1 MRIPRVVGINYRVRT
16 LAFAWSFLVVGLILW
31 ERQAGV
37 LAWSLAAL
45 QFLAYPHLL
54 WLLASRS
61 RDPRAAELR
70 NLYLDPLLLGA
81 WIAAIGFPTWPAYG
95 AVFATALNNAVMRGW
110 RGAGF
115 SVVAFTIGAFVS
127 VSALGLMH
135 YPGTSDLVTLLCFA
149 GSIAYACSIGV
160 VVWRQSDR
168 LRGARD
174 ELRASEERYRL
185 IAENAG
191 DLIGMVDRDGRWR
204 YTSPSYGRLLGAH
217 DLHDGADAFR
227 AVADE
232 DQFRVR
238 AAVQVVMQGGD
249 TCRLRLRIHALG
261 GNIVR
266 LEALVHAV
274 KDEKGT
280 ITGAEERITGAV
292 MVSRDITD
300 AYLREEQL
308 EVAAHA
314 FERMAEA
321 IVITAADG
329 RILTVNR
336 AYTQITGFPA
346 AEVVGQPEAD
356 FRCAMQP
363 AEFYD
368 EVYAEV
374 EKSGHWS
381 GMTWSRRRDGTLY
394 REWRSVSAVRDAEGR
409 LTHFVA
415 LFRELNG
422 HHADVRSA

>member
-1 MRIPRVVGINYRVRT
+1 MSQGSAVPRIVGVNYRVRT
-16 LAFAWSFLVVGLILW
+16 FAFAWSFFVVGLILW
-31 ERQAGV
+31 ERGAGV
-37 LAWSLAAL
+37 TAWGLAAL

-54 WLLASRS
+54 WLLASRA

-81 WIAAIGFPTWPAYG
+81 WIAALGFPTWPAYG
-95 AVFATALNNAVMRGW
+95 AVFAAALNNAVMRGW
-110 RGAGF
+110 RGAGL
-115 SVVAFTIGAFVS
+115 SVVAFAIGAFVS
-127 VSALGLMH
+127 VAALGFMH
-135 YPGTSDLVTLLCFA
+135 YPGTSELVTLLCFA

-160 VVWRQSDR
+160 VVWRQSER

-191 DLIGMVDRDGRWR
+191 DLIGMVDLDGRWR

-232 DQFRVR
+232 DQLRVR

-249 TCRLRLRIHALG
+249 TCRLRLRMHALG
-261 GNIVR
+261 GNVVR
-266 LEALVHAV
+266 LETLVHAV
-274 KDEKGT
+274 KNDKG
-280 ITGAEERITGAV
+280 EITGAV
-292 MVSRDITD
+292 MVSRDITA

-336 AYTQITGFPA
+336 AYTRITGFPA

-363 AEFYD
+363 PEFYD
-368 EVYAEV
+368 DLYAEV

-394 REWRSVSAVRDAEGR
+394 REWRSVSAVRDADGR

-415 LFRELNG
+415 LFRELDG
-422 HHADVRSA
+422 HHVNARSA

>member
-1 MRIPRVVGINYRVRT
+1 MRNGIAIPRIVGINYRVRT
-16 LAFAWSFLVVGLILW
+16 MAFAWSFLVVGLILW
-31 ERQAGV
+31 EREAGV

-81 WIAAIGFPTWPAYG
+81 WIAALGFPTWPGYG

-110 RGAGF
+110 RGAGV
-115 SVVAFTIGAFVS
+115 SVVAYAIGALVS
-127 VSALGLMH
+127 VAALGFMH
-135 YPGTSDLVTLLCFA
+135 YPGTSELVTLLCFA
-149 GSIAYACSIGV
+149 GSTVYACSIGV
-160 VVWRQSDR
+160 VVWRQNDR

-204 YTSPSYGRLLGAH
+204 YTSPSYGRLLGAQ

-249 TCRLRLRIHALG
+249 SCRLRLRIHAPG
-261 GNIVR
+261 GNVVR
-266 LEALVHAV
+266 LETLVHAV
-274 KDEKGT
+274 KDEQ
-280 ITGAEERITGAV
+280 GAITGAV
-292 MVSRDITD
+292 MVSRDIT
-300 AYLREEQL
+300 AAQLREEQL

-321 IVITAADG
+321 IIITAADG

-363 AEFYD
+363 REFYD
-368 EVYAEV
+368 DLYAEV

-409 LTHFVA
+409 LTHYVA

-422 HHADVRSA
+422 HQGQHADVRSA

>member
-1 MRIPRVVGINYRVRT
+1 MSRQSPVPRIVGINYRVRT
-16 LAFAWSFLVVGLILW
+16 LAFAWSFVVVGLILW
-31 ERQAGV
+31 ERKAGMPAWG
-37 LAWSLAAL
+37 LAVL
-45 QFLAYPHLL
+45 QFLAYPQLL
-54 WLLASRS
+54 WLLASRAQ
-61 RDPRAAELR
+61 DPRAAELR

-81 WIAAIGFPTWPAYG
+81 WIAALGFPTWPMYG

-115 SVVAFTIGAFVS
+115 SVVAFAIGALVS
-127 VSALGLMH
+127 VAALGFVH
-135 YPGTSDLVTLLCFA
+135 YPGTSEVVTLLCFA
-149 GSIAYACSIGV
+149 GSAAYACSIGV

-204 YTSPSYGRLLGAH
+204 YTSPSYGRLLGAQ

-249 TCRLRLRIHALG
+249 TCRLRLRMHALG

-266 LEALVHAV
+266 LETLVHAV
-274 KDEKGT
+274 RDDKSDV
-280 ITGAEERITGAV
+280 TGAEERITA
-292 MVSRDITD
+292 

-336 AYTQITGFPA
+336 AYTLITGFPA

-368 EVYAEV
+368 ELYAEV

-415 LFRELNG
+415 LFRELDGNKAG
-422 HHADVRSA
+422 HFAGVRSA

>member
-1 MRIPRVVGINYRVRT
+1 MRTPRVVGINYRVRT
-16 LAFAWSFLVVGLILW
+16 LAFAWSFMVVGLMLW
-31 ERQAGV
+31 EREAGV

-81 WIAAIGFPTWPAYG
+81 WIAALGFPTWPAYG

-115 SVVAFTIGAFVS
+115 SVVAFATGALVP
-127 VSALGLMH
+127 VAALGFMH
-135 YPGTSDLVTLLCFA
+135 YPATSELVTLLCFA

-191 DLIGMVDRDGRWR
+191 DLIGMVDLDGRWR

-249 TCRLRLRIHALG
+249 TCRLRLRMHALG

-266 LEALVHAV
+266 LETLVHAV
-274 KDEKGT
+274 KDDKG
-280 ITGAEERITGAV
+280 AVTGAV
-292 MVSRDITD
+292 MVSRDITA

-336 AYTQITGFPA
+336 AYTLITGFAA

-368 EVYAEV
+368 ELYAEV
-374 EKSGHWS
+374 ERSGHWS

-415 LFRELNG
+415 LFRELDGNKAG
-422 HHADVRSA
+422 HLADVRSA

>member
-16 LAFAWSFLVVGLILW
+16 MAFAWSFVVIGLMLW
-31 ERQAGV
+31 EREAGV

-45 QFLAYPHLL
+45 QFLVYPHLL
-54 WLLASRS
+54 WLAAAKS

-70 NLYLDPLLLGA
+70 NLYLDAVLLGA
-81 WIAAIGFPTWPAYG
+81 WIAALGFPTWPAYG
-95 AVFATALNNAVMRGW
+95 AVFATSLNNAVMRGW
-110 RGAGF
+110 RSAGI
-115 SVVAFTIGAFVS
+115 SVVAFATGALVS
-127 VSALGLMH
+127 VASLGFMH
-135 YPGTSDLVTLLCFA
+135 YPGTSELVTLLCFT
-149 GSIAYACSIGV
+149 GSIFYACSVGV

-191 DLIGMVDRDGRWR
+191 DLIGMVDLDGRWR

-266 LEALVHAV
+266 LETLVHVV

-280 ITGAEERITGAV
+280 ITGAV
-292 MVSRDITD
+292 MVSRDVT
-300 AYLREEQL
+300 AAHLREEQL

-321 IVITAADG
+321 IIITAADG

-336 AYTQITGFPA
+336 AYTRITGFPA

-363 AEFYD
+363 GEFYD
-368 EVYAEV
+368 DLYAEV

-394 REWRSVSAVRDAEGR
+394 REWRSVSAVRDADGR

-422 HHADVRSA
+422 HSAGHQADVRSA

>member
-1 MRIPRVVGINYRVRT
+1 MSTGITVPRLVGINYRVRT
-16 LAFAWSFLVVGLILW
+16 FAFAWCFLVVGMILW
-31 ERQAGV
+31 EREAGP
-37 LAWSLAAL
+37 LAWALAAL
-45 QFLAYPHLL
+45 QFFAYPHLL
-54 WLLASRS
+54 WLLASRA

-81 WIAAIGFPTWPAYG
+81 WIAALGFPTWPAYG
-95 AVFATALNNAVMRGW
+95 AMFATALNNAVMRGW
-110 RGAGF
+110 RGAGL
-115 SVVAFTIGAFVS
+115 SVVAFATGALLS
-127 VSALGLMH
+127 VAALGFMH
-135 YPGTSDLVTLLCFA
+135 YPGTSELVTTLCFA
-149 GSIAYACSIGV
+149 GALLYSCSVGV

-204 YTSPSYGRLLGAH
+204 YTSPSYGRLLGAD
-217 DLHDGADAFR
+217 DLHHGADAFR

-249 TCRLRLRIHALG
+249 SCRLRLRIHALG
-261 GNIVR
+261 GNVVR
-266 LEALVHAV
+266 LETLVHAV

-280 ITGAEERITGAV
+280 ITGAV
-292 MVSRDITD
+292 MVSRDVT
-300 AYLREEQL
+300 AAQLREEQL

-336 AYTQITGFPA
+336 AYTRITGFPA

-363 AEFYD
+363 PAFYED
-368 EVYAEV
+368 LYAEV

-394 REWRSVSAVRDAEGR
+394 REWRSVSAVRDADGR
-409 LTHFVA
+409 LTHYVA

-422 HHADVRSA
+422 QHADARSA